1 MRVSPLSNKL
11 SYTVACV
18 SSFARS
24 YNLSKKDA
32 FKYLYDNKAI
42 SFLKEHYDIEHTLSI
57 EDAVEDMSEIC
68 RQNGGSL
75 WFCTTEATLR

>member
-1 MRVSPLSNKL
+1 MRISLQSNKI

-18 SSFARS
+18 SSFANTHNMTRQ
-24 YNLSKKDA
+24 DA

-42 SFLKEHYDIEHTLSI
+42 DFLKEHYEIEHTLSI

-75 WFCTTEATLR
+75 